1 MARSRS
7 DTTERSLMPDP
18 ALEAAQDAGLV
29 YASDFEPGIR
39 RVRKGRGFAYFD
51 PRGRRVT
58 DPDTLDRIAKLA
70 VPPAWNDVWISTK
83 PRGHLQA
90 TGRDARGRKQNRYHA
105 RWHKIR
111 DADKFARLLGFARAL
126 PKIRRRVTR
135 DVSQPGLPREKV
147 VATIVRLLELTFARI
162 GNEEYARQNGSFGL
176 TTLRD
181 RHVKIKG
188 ATLRFLFKGKSG
200 SEVEVGITNRRVAR
214 VVKRCEELPGQ
225 MLFQYI
231 DPAGDRRTVT
241 SDDVNQY
248 LRETSGQDYTAK
260 DFRTWGATV
269 LATTALRELMSFES
283 DTEAKHNVVAAIDS
297 VARRLGHT
305 RAVCRKSYVHPA
317 VIDTYLD
324 GSLDSVLKV
333 VEGRAHRNLKAE
345 EAAVI
350 ALLKQNVAR
359 R

>member
-7 DTTERSLMPDP
+7 NTTERSLTPDS
-18 ALEAAQDAGLV
+18 AAEAAQEAGLV

-39 RVRKGRGFAYFD
+39 RVRKGRGFVYFD
-51 PRGRRVT
+51 PHGKRMT
-58 DPDTLDRIAKLA
+58 DRDTLDRIATLA
-70 VPPAWNDVWISTK
+70 IPPAWKDVWICTR

-111 DADKFARLLGFARAL
+111 DADKFARLLGF
-126 PKIRRRVTR
+126 
-135 DVSQPGLPREKV
+135 
-147 VATIVRLLELTFARI
+147 VRSR
-162 GNEEYARQNGSFGL
+162 
-176 TTLRD
+176 
-181 RHVKIKG
+181 
-188 ATLRFLFKGKSG
+188 FKGKSG

-231 DPAGDRRTVT
+231 APAGDRRTVT

-248 LRETSGQDYTAK
+248 LQETSGEDYTAK

-269 LATTALRELMSFES
+269 LAASALREVVSFES

-324 GSLDSVLKV
+324 GSLESVLRV
-333 VEGRAHRNLKAE
+333 VEGRTHRHLKAE

-350 ALLKQNVAR
+350 ALLKHNVAR